1 MKITVIYG
9 ASDMLDYNLSLVTR
23 VVYDTFLE
31 IGEYIDE
38 IKLSERNISQLNSL
52 SPSIDTANIF
62 NTISDSDGIIFA
74 CTSHMFAPCGL
85 MQNFLDYFSL
95 PIYKNILK
103 DKNCYIITV
112 SDTSGEKQC
121 LDYMSRVVQY
131 LGGYPSVT
139 TAINSAITSTITTN
153 QEYKSILEKQI
164 EDYYRMVRQN
174 RKFFIPTD
182 SLITTKKSAS
192 LNIQNKINAT
202 VEPKEQAYQQPY
214 QQPQAPSQAQQQ
226 FTNQQQQ
233 FSEQIQPQQ
242 QSNTFNDDAFTAQQD
257 QDIRNIAKML
267 YSQQDEPQQRQ
278 QQYKNPYLQQ
288 QTYQQQSQQSQQPTQ
303 PTNEVFITAQKAD
316 KFLQQ
321 PLNQQPVEPRNKT
334 VKQLTQSLEHY
345 YQPHLANDL
354 VTNIQLNISGDEQF
368 DGVIKING
376 NECSYADG
384 IINSPDVTI
393 ISSAKV
399 WRDVL
404 IGTISSQKAFMTG
417 QLKVRGNF
425 LILAEFEKLFKLK

>member
-23 VVYDTFLE
+23 IVYDTFLE

-38 IKLSERNISQLNSL
+38 IKLSDRNISQLNSL

-74 CTSHMFAPCGL
+74 CTSHMFAPCGV

-121 LDYMSRVVQY
+121 LDYLSRVVQY

-139 TAINSAITSTITTN
+139 TAINSAITSTINTN
-153 QEYKSILEKQI
+153 QDYRAILEKQI

-182 SLITTKKSAS
+182 SQITNKKSAS

-202 VEPKEQAYQQPY
+202 VEPKEQQPY
-214 QQPQAPSQAQQQ
+214 QQQQPQFNS
-226 FTNQQQQ
+226 QQQQ
-233 FSEQIQPQQ
+233 FSEQTQPQPT
-242 QSNTFNDDAFTAQQD
+242 QSNMFNDEAFTAQQD
-257 QDIRNIAKML
+257 QDIRDIAKML
-267 YSQQDEPQQRQ
+267 YSQQDEPQQQPQ
-278 QQYKNPYLQQ
+278 QQPQYKNPYIQQ
-288 QTYQQQSQQSQQPTQ
+288 QQAYTQPQAQPQAQ
-303 PTNEVFITAQKAD
+303 PTNDNFITAQKAD
-316 KFLQQ
+316 RFLQQ
-321 PLNQQPVEPRNKT
+321 PFSQQPAEPRNKT

-354 VTNIQLNISGDEQF
+354 VVNIQLNISGDEQF

-376 NECSYADG
+376 SDCSYADG

-404 IGTISSQKAFMTG
+404 TGTISSQKAFMTG